1 MTDSPKCVMLPWK
14 IKITLIKELQNICL
28 VDVGWNS
35 FPHILH
41 TFTYSSENFCGI
53 IESPFYVSIIP
64 KFHSKVNDIIH
75 NTANKKYQTSII
87 YYPFC
92 ETDYAYNRVNM
103 QKNELKKFLQA
114 NDIDLSKTE
123 KQPYLR
129 LFYLTIRLHIIT
141 RFA

>member
-1 MTDSPKCVMLPWK
+1 M
-14 IKITLIKELQNICL
+14 
-28 VDVGWNS
+28 
-35 FPHILH
+35 
-41 TFTYSSENFCGI
+41 
-53 IESPFYVSIIP
+53 SIIP